1 MKRSMRVM
9 KTAAAAAVVG
19 AASLTFAGAA
29 QAACGLSLQPAQEQ
43 WVIRYNPFED
53 DSAQHQFDLA
63 LVNNGNSSCN
73 GDIVLRVRGEVFG
86 LSRVG
91 ASERVPYAVLDQRN
105 GQDVTPRSGE
115 SPQGLRGRP
124 EVQLTSGER
133 GLERFSFV
141 AVPQDGL
148 SQGLYAQTVYL
159 GVRARNGEMLAEKP
173 ITLALEVAPAAVM
186 GLKGEFQRSRG
197 TARIELGELTE
208 GVKPLNTSLYVR
220 STGGYRVSVTS
231 LNQGR
236 LRQAGTDWYVNYGL
250 KLGPRDMNLAAAHSF
265 DVTSPRSRNDDY
277 PLTVRIGDVAG
288 KRAGA
293 YSDTL
298 TFTVAA
304 I

>member
-1 MKRSMRVM
+1 MRRSTRIM
-9 KTAAAAAVVG
+9 KTLTAAVVAG
-19 AASLTFAGAA
+19 AACLGTAGAA
-29 QAACGLSLQPAQEQ
+29 QAACNLAIQQGQGQ

-63 LVNNGNSSCN
+63 MVNNGNSSCN
-73 GDIVLRVRGEVFG
+73 GDIFLRVRGEVFG
-86 LSRVG
+86 LTRVG
-91 ASERVPYAVLDQRN
+91 TSDRVLYAVLDQRN

-115 SPQGLRGRP
+115 SPTALRGRP

-133 GLERFSFV
+133 GLERFSFL

-159 GVRARNGEMLAEKP
+159 GVRSRNGEVLAETP
-173 ITLALEVAPAAVM
+173 ITLALDVEAAAVM
-186 GLKGEFQRSRG
+186 GLKGEFQRVRG
-197 TARIELGELTE
+197 AAMIELGELVE

-236 LRQAGTDWYVNYGL
+236 LRQAGTDWYVDYGL
-250 KLGPRDMNLAAAHSF
+250 KLGARDIALGGAQSF
-265 DVTSPRSRNDDY
+265 DVSPSRARNDDY

-288 KRAGA
+288 KLAGA